1 MSGKAR
7 DTVFLAF
14 GMTTAAIQYV
24 AYAIWQVDPNLVLLS
39 LSIGCMLG
47 ATVLSRL
54 LDALLS
60 RIFGVKLN
68 DPPNNRNDDDDE

>member
-7 DTVFLAF
+7 DTAFLAF

-24 AYAIWQVDPNLVLLS
+24 AYALTQVKPNLLLLG
-39 LSIGCMLG
+39 LSVACMLG

-54 LDALLS
+54 LDVILIRL
-60 RIFGVKLN
+60 FGVESDRFN
-68 DPPNNRNDDDDE
+68 SRSNDDEK